1 MEMSTHGS
9 VAGPFASER
18 PVVAIEFFGHP
29 YPFLA
34 RMVERFG
41 GGGLGSFLEK
51 LTIDSISRR
60 NPRNRDYMRALLA
73 NAGLADACVV
83 TAERRALDRQS
94 LQSAGTIVLLW
105 PDGNGTGW
113 LGIEQQVFNQTPD
126 TTRIVV
132 LNGRRRQF
140 ELSRRSWLGYLGRRA
155 LEKSL
160 LAEAAFFAVFVVTSP
175 FLVVW
180 DRLRGR
186 N

>member
-1 MEMSTHGS
+1 MSTHGS
-9 VAGPFASER
+9 VAGPVASAG
-18 PVVAIEFFGHP
+18 PVVAIEYFGHP
-29 YPFLA
+29 YPGLA
-34 RMVERFG
+34 RLVERIG
-41 GGGLGSFLEK
+41 GGALRGFLEK

-60 NPRNRDYMRALLA
+60 NPRNRDYMRALMA
-73 NAGLADACVV
+73 SAGFSNPQLLTADADGS
-83 TAERRALDRQS
+83 LDRGS
-94 LQSAGTIVLLW
+94 LQQATTIVLLW

-113 LGIEQQVFNQTPD
+113 RSIEQQVFSQTPN

-140 ELSRRSWLGYLGRRA
+140 ELSRSSWLGYLGRRA

-160 LAEAAFFAVFVVTSP
+160 LAEAAFFVVFVMTSP

-186 N
+186 D